1 MSEDRS
7 FDVVI
12 AGGAAVGCAV
22 GYFLKGVEQFSGS
35 VAIVERDPTFSRAA
49 TTLSCASIR
58 QQFSTAENIRLSR
71 FGLDFLRGLTERFGR
86 EAEPSLREG
95 GYLILATD
103 GGKDEL
109 AASHRTQ
116 IDEGAPV
123 ALMGRDALAD
133 RFAVDQRG

>member
-1 MSEDRS
+1 MSEGRS
-7 FDVVI
+7 FEVVI
-12 AGGAAVGCAV
+12 AGGAAIGCAI
-22 GYFLKGVEQFSGS
+22 GYFLKGVERFPGS
-35 VAIVERDPTFSRAA
+35 VAVVERDPTFRHAA

-71 FGLDFLRGLTERFGR
+71 FGLEFLRGLTKRFGA

-103 GGKDEL
+103 AGKEEL

-116 IDEGAPV
+116 IDVGA
-123 ALMGRDALAD
+123 R
-133 RFAVDQRG
+133 